1 MVTNFLDLLTF
12 PMITLGM
19 PLIVLFLLNL
29 KYDSNY
35 LLKRNIIALFV
46 NSCTWFIGYAFIWI
60 AKWILAS
67 IILHRNVIQESILQI
82 FFRTRGDEQY
92 PVDRSIMFHDNFNN
106 YFGALE
112 NKFWIILAIILIAF
126 LILYIFFKKPVKTLT
141 ATIPFLAVMVY
152 PVIWMLVLSNHSQIH
167 VFLNQKLSFLML
179 FKRE

>member
-126 LILYIFFKKPVKTLT
+126 LILYIFFKKPVNTLT

>member
-46 NSCTWFIGYAFIWI
+46 NSCTWFIGYAFTWI

-92 PVDRSIMFHDNFNN
+92 PVDRSIM
-106 YFGALE
+106 
-112 NKFWIILAIILIAF
+112 F